1 MKKLV
6 SIVMTISMAMSLA
19 ACGASSSSAD
29 TTASTAAADAGT
41 DSNKG
46 KVAFLVGALGDK
58 SFSDSG
64 EAGMQILKSEGWDEH
79 TFELGDASKADK
91 YEDEILDVI
100 DQGYEYIIGYS
111 TYMEIMANLA
121 KEYPD
126 VKFIGFDANW
136 TDDQLP
142 DNMTCIFY
150 AQNEGSYLAGML
162 AAGMTKTGTIAVD
175 VGVESPV
182 INDFVT
188 GFVNGVIDYNAANGT
203 DVKVVKAAVDSWSD
217 PAKMKEIVLD
227 QARNNNADVFY
238 QVAGGSGDGL
248 FEACTELNDVWA
260 IGVDLDQYALYK
272 DSENPEKADVILTSM
287 LKEVG
292 NSLVSIMHSIE
303 SGDDSMWG
311 HTTRLGLAQDSV
323 GIADNDYYEAN
334 TPDEL
339 KAQIAEASE
348 KIKSG
353 ELKVKSYYDFADDT
367 EYNAYV
373 ESVKYFV
380 VKRI

>member
-121 KEYPD
+121 KDYPD

-150 AQNEGSYLAGML
+150 AQNEGSYLVGML
-162 AAGMTKTGTIAVD
+162 AAGMTKTGTVAVD
-175 VGVESPV
+175 VGVENPV

-188 GFVNGVIDYNAANGT
+188 GFVTGGMDYNTAHGT
-203 DVKVVKAAVDSWSD
+203 SVKVVKAAVDSWSD

-260 IGVDLDQYALYK
+260 IGVDSDQYALYK

-373 ESVKYFV
+373 ESVK
-380 VKRI
+380 

>member
-150 AQNEGSYLAGML
+150 AQNEGSYLVGML

-260 IGVDLDQYALYK
+260 IGVDSDQYAMYK
-272 DSENPEKADVILTSM
+272 DGENPEKADVILTSM

-303 SGDDSMWG
+303 NGDDSMWG
-311 HTTRLGLAQDSV
+311 HTTHLGLAQDSV
-323 GIADNDYYEAN
+323 GIVDNDFYEAN
-334 TPDEL
+334 TPEDLRNE
-339 KAQIAEASE
+339 ISEAAD

-353 ELKVKSYYDFADDT
+353 ELTVKSYFDFENDT
-367 EYNAYV
+367 EYNAYLANV
-373 ESVKYFV
+373 Q
-380 VKRI
+380 

>member
-29 TTASTAAADAGT
+29 TTASTAAADAGA

-150 AQNEGSYLAGML
+150 AQNEGSYLVGML

-260 IGVDLDQYALYK
+260 IGVDSDQYALYK

-292 NSLVSIMHSIE
+292 NSLVSIMHSME

-373 ESVKYFV
+373 ESVK
-380 VKRI
+380 

>member
-29 TTASTAAADAGT
+29 TTASTAAADAGA

-150 AQNEGSYLAGML
+150 AQNEGSYLVGML

-248 FEACTELNDVWA
+248 FEACSELNDVWA
-260 IGVDLDQYALYK
+260 IGVDSDQYALYK

-373 ESVKYFV
+373 ESVK
-380 VKRI
+380 

>member
-6 SIVMTISMAMSLA
+6 SILMIAAMSLSLA
-19 ACGASSSSAD
+19 ACGGSSSGTD
-29 TTASTAAADAGT
+29 TSSSGSSAAADSGE
-41 DSNKG
+41 SKG
-46 KVAFLVGALGDK
+46 KIAYIVGALGDK

-64 EAGMQILKSEGWDEH
+64 EAGMQILKSEGWEEK

-91 YEDEILDVI
+91 YEDGILDAI
-100 DQGYEYIIGYS
+100 DQGYQYILGSS
-111 TYMEIMANLA
+111 TYMEIMAKLA
-121 KEYPD
+121 EEYPD
-126 VKFIGFDANW
+126 VKFVGFDENW
-136 TDDQLP
+136 SDDQLP

-150 AQNEGSYLAGML
+150 AQNEGSYLVGML
-162 AAGMTKTGTIAVD
+162 AAGMTKTGTVAVD
-175 VGVESPV
+175 VGVENPV

-188 GFVNGVIDYNAANGT
+188 GFVNGVMDYNTAHGT
-203 DVKVVKAAVDSWSD
+203 SVKVVKAAVDSWTD

-227 QARNNNADVFY
+227 QARNNNADIFY

-260 IGVDLDQYALYK
+260 IGVDSDQYAMYK
-272 DSENPEKADVILTSM
+272 DGENHEKADVILTSM

-303 SGDDSMWG
+303 NGDDSMWG

-323 GIADNDYYEAN
+323 GIVDNDFYEAN
-334 TPDEL
+334 TPEDLRNE
-339 KAQIAEASE
+339 ISEAAD

-353 ELKVKSYYDFADDT
+353 ELTVKSYFDFENDT
-367 EYNAYV
+367 EYNAYLANV
-373 ESVKYFV
+373 Q
-380 VKRI
+380 

>member
-150 AQNEGSYLAGML
+150 AQNEGSYLVGML

-203 DVKVVKAAVDSWSD
+203 DVKVVKAAVDSWTD

-227 QARNNNADVFY
+227 QARNNNADIFY

-260 IGVDLDQYALYK
+260 IGVDSDQYALYK

-373 ESVKYFV
+373 ESVK
-380 VKRI
+380 

>member
-260 IGVDLDQYALYK
+260 IGVDSDQYALYK

-373 ESVKYFV
+373 ESVK
-380 VKRI
+380 

>member
-29 TTASTAAADAGT
+29 TTASTAAADAGA

-260 IGVDLDQYALYK
+260 IGVDSDQYALYK

-373 ESVKYFV
+373 ESVK
-380 VKRI
+380 

>member
-150 AQNEGSYLAGML
+150 AQNEGSYLVGML

-260 IGVDLDQYALYK
+260 IGVDSDQYALYK

-292 NSLVSIMHSIE
+292 NSLVSIIHSIE

-373 ESVKYFV
+373 ESVK
-380 VKRI
+380 

>member
-29 TTASTAAADAGT
+29 TTASTAAADAGA

-150 AQNEGSYLAGML
+150 AQNEGSYLVGML
-162 AAGMTKTGTIAVD
+162 AAGMTKTGTLAVD

-260 IGVDLDQYALYK
+260 IGVDSDQYALYK

-292 NSLVSIMHSIE
+292 NSLVSIMHSME

-373 ESVKYFV
+373 ESVK
-380 VKRI
+380 

>member
-150 AQNEGSYLAGML
+150 AQNEGSYLVGML

-260 IGVDLDQYALYK
+260 IGVDSDQYALYK

-353 ELKVKSYYDFADDT
+353 ELKVKSYYDFANDT

-373 ESVKYFV
+373 ESVK
-380 VKRI
+380 

>member
-150 AQNEGSYLAGML
+150 AQNEGSYLVGML

-260 IGVDLDQYALYK
+260 IGVDSDQYALYK

-367 EYNAYV
+367 EYNA
-373 ESVKYFV
+373 ESVK
-380 VKRI
+380 

>member
-29 TTASTAAADAGT
+29 TTASTAAADAGA

-150 AQNEGSYLAGML
+150 AQNEGSYLVGML

-260 IGVDLDQYALYK
+260 IGVDSDQYALYK

-287 LKEVG
+287 RKEVG

-373 ESVKYFV
+373 ESVK
-380 VKRI
+380 

>member
-64 EAGMQILKSEGWDEH
+64 EAGMQILKSEGWEEK

-91 YEDEILDVI
+91 YEDGILDAI
-100 DQGYEYIIGYS
+100 DQGYQYILGSS
-111 TYMEIMANLA
+111 TYMEIMAKLA
-121 KEYPD
+121 EEYPD
-126 VKFIGFDANW
+126 VKFVGFDENW
-136 TDDQLP
+136 SDDQLP

-150 AQNEGSYLAGML
+150 AQNEGSYLVGML
-162 AAGMTKTGTIAVD
+162 AAGMTKTGTVAVD
-175 VGVESPV
+175 VGVENPV

-188 GFVNGVIDYNAANGT
+188 GFVNGVMDYNTAHGT
-203 DVKVVKAAVDSWSD
+203 SVKVVKAAVDSWTD

-227 QARNNNADVFY
+227 QARNNNADIFY

-260 IGVDLDQYALYK
+260 IGVDSDQYAMYK
-272 DSENPEKADVILTSM
+272 DGENPEKADVILTSM

-303 SGDDSMWG
+303 NGDDSMWG
-311 HTTRLGLAQDSV
+311 HTTHLGLAQDSV
-323 GIADNDYYEAN
+323 GIVDNDFYEAN
-334 TPDEL
+334 TPEDLRNE
-339 KAQIAEASE
+339 ISEAAD

-353 ELKVKSYYDFADDT
+353 ELTVKSYFDFENDT
-367 EYNAYV
+367 EYNAYLANV
-373 ESVKYFV
+373 Q
-380 VKRI
+380 